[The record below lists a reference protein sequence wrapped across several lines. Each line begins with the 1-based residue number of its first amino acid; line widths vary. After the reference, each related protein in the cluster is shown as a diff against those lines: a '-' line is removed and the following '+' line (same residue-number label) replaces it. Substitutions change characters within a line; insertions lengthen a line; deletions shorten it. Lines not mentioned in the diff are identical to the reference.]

1 MKRVWIF
8 AISFILVSSASIG
21 ISCQFGANPKVKRKV
36 QLIKQSLKDHGYAP
50 NWIVVSEKRS
60 KFVNR
65 LLPNSAKKSHHLT
78 GDAIDVFVFDVDG
91 DGHFNNADLKLVKKH
106 NRLVEKSH
114 PELRGAFGT
123 YTNTI
128 TSSRTI
134 HFDTRG
140 RSIEYNH

>member
-1 MKRVWIF
+1 MKR
-8 AISFILVSSASIG
+8 ILVSLLLVSSVSIA

-36 QLIKQSLKDHGYAP
+36 ELIKRSLEKHGYAP

-60 KFVNR
+60 KFINS

-91 DGHFNNADLKLVKKH
+91 DGHFNKADLNLVKKH
-106 NRLVEKSH
+106 NRLVERAH

-123 YTNTI
+123 YTNTL